1 MGSWAGDRT
10 REIGEKFTLFVTTG
24 NPKGF
29 GHKNATAGDGG
40 SMLLAGRRLGG
51 MDGGPEGPP
60 GRLGCLGGGRFLE
73 FLFDEFAEVGVLIV
87 GGDERHELTLDLG
100 IAWIGGAQVGQF
112 LFLDV
117 DQKAFVA

>member
-1 MGSWAGDRT
+1 M
-10 REIGEKFTLFVTTG
+10 IEKFTLFVTTG

-60 GRLGCLGGGRFLE
+60 GPTRVPRRGPFS
-73 FLFDEFAEVGVLIV
+73 
-87 GGDERHELTLDLG
+87 
-100 IAWIGGAQVGQF
+100 
-112 LFLDV
+112 
-117 DQKAFVA
+117 